1 MRQLSQIQRLHHVI
15 ICCLFVPAIWTP
27 IVISL
32 WRYWRPLPNP
42 SNWEKRQLAS
52 LPNFQLSRQSLA
64 NFPRLFDAYY
74 NDNFGGRQQLIYW
87 HNRIL
92 FSGLKQSP
100 SEQVIIGKD
109 GWLFYGHTYAI
120 ESYRATA
127 PFTEA
132 QLKHWQQ
139 ILEERRDWL
148 NARGIPYL
156 VVFVP
161 EKQSIYPEYLPQWLQ
176 PVGAE
181 SRLDQLMK
189 HLQLNSDLAVNS
201 VPSSWTKSAVI
212 DLRDILLA
220 AKSNYRI
227 YHRTDSHWNKPGVF
241 TAAGEIIKYLAA
253 WFPQLKPLRITDFDQ
268 EIIYRDGGDL
278 ANMLGLKDVVREEV
292 LKFSPRL
299 PPLARPVA
307 PEIARPDLAEDK
319 QPFAMATGD
328 RRLPRAVMFHDSF
341 ALNLAP
347 LIAEKFQRIVFLSE
361 YEFDLQVIDKERP
374 DVVIQEMVE
383 RQLMAPLPDNP
394 PQMRNF

>member
-1 MRQLSQIQRLHHVI
+1 MRPLSQIHRLNRLI
-15 ICCLFVPAIWTP
+15 ICCLFFAAIWTP
-27 IVISL
+27 LVISL
-32 WRYWRPLPNP
+32 WRSWRPLPQT

-52 LPNFQLSRQSLA
+52 LPKLELSRQSLA
-64 NFPRLFDAYY
+64 KFPRLFESYY
-74 NDNFGGRQQLIYW
+74 NDNFGGRQTLIYW

-92 FSGLKQSP
+92 VQALNQSP

-109 GWLFYGHTYAI
+109 GWLFYAHPYAL

-132 QLKHWQQ
+132 ELNHWQR

-148 NARGIPYL
+148 QTRGIPYL
-156 VVFVP
+156 VIFVP
-161 EKQSIYPEYLPQWLQ
+161 EKQSIYPEYLPEWLQ
-176 PVGAE
+176 PVSPV
-181 SRLDQLMK
+181 SRLGQLIQ
-189 HLQLNSDLAVNS
+189 HLQLNSDFAINS
-201 VPSSWTKSAVI
+201 LPSSLKQSAVI
-212 DLRDILLA
+212 DLTDILRA

-241 TAAGEIIKYLAA
+241 TAYREIIKYLAR
-253 WFPQLKPLRITDFDQ
+253 WFPELKPLSSADFQQ
-268 EIIYRDGGDL
+268 EVIYRDGGDL

-299 PPLARPVA
+299 PPLARPVE
-307 PEIARPDLAEDK
+307 PEIARPDLPEDK

-328 RRLPRAVMFHDSF
+328 KRLPRSVMLHDSF

-347 LIAEKFQRIVFLSE
+347 LIAENFQRIVFLSE
-361 YEFDLQVIDKERP
+361 YEFDLQAIDKERP

-394 PQMRNF
+394 PQMRKF